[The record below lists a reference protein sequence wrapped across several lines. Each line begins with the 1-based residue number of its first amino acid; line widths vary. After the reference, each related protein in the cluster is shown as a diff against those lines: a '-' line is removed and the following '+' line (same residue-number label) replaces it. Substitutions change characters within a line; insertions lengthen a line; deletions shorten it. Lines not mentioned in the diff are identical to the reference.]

1 MNWGGI
7 NRNPFFK
14 KPQSAIQN
22 PKTKIEEVISL
33 ENFELNATV
42 RKTTGNS
49 PARELRRGGHIP
61 AILYGPQTEPVLLAV
76 NNKEFEQILK
86 KGNIGSIIL
95 DLAIQN
101 GKKVTK
107 PAMIKELQSHPVS
120 GAFLHID
127 FYEIDMKRKINVM
140 IPVVTKGISKGVEL
154 GGLLQIIRR
163 EIEVL
168 CMPGDIPDTI
178 ELDIT
183 DMDVGDSVHVEEIP
197 LGDNVEI
204 ASDVNFTVLTI
215 VSPKVEEVEEE
226 EEALEGEEAEAEGEA
241 GEGAEPEEES

>member
-1 MNWGGI
+1 ME
-7 NRNPFFK
+7 
-14 KPQSAIQN
+14 Q
-22 PKTKIEEVISL
+22 
-33 ENFELNATV
+33 FELNATV

-61 AILYGPQTEPVLLAV
+61 AVLYGPQTESVLLTV
-76 NNKEFEQILK
+76 NIKEFEQILK

-95 DLAIQN
+95 NLVIQN
-101 GKKVTK
+101 GKKITK

-120 GAFLHID
+120 GDFLHID
-127 FYEIDMKRKINVM
+127 FYEIDMQRKINVM

-168 CMPGDIPDTI
+168 CMPGDIPEAI

-183 DMDVGDSVHVEEIP
+183 DLDVGDSVHVEEIP

-204 ASDVNFTVLTI
+204 SADVNYTILTI

-226 EEALEGEEAEAEGEA
+226 EEEEALEGEEAAAEGEA
-241 GEGAEPEEES
+241 GEGAESEEES

>member
-1 MNWGGI
+1 
-7 NRNPFFK
+7 
-14 KPQSAIQN
+14 
-22 PKTKIEEVISL
+22 L
-33 ENFELNATV
+33 EHFELNATV

-61 AILYGPQTEPVLLAV
+61 AVLYGPQTESVLLTV

-95 DLAIQN
+95 NLVIQN
-101 GKKVTK
+101 GKKINK

-120 GAFLHID
+120 GDFLHID
-127 FYEIDMKRKINVM
+127 FYEIDMQRKINVM
-140 IPVVTKGISKGVEL
+140 IPIVTKGISKGVEL

-168 CMPGDIPDTI
+168 CMPGDIPEAI

-204 ASDVNFTVLTI
+204 SADVNYTVLTI

-226 EEALEGEEAEAEGEA
+226 EEEEALEGEEAAAEGEV
-241 GEGAEPEEES
+241 GEGAESEEES